1 MEKCFKTQNED
12 FYGSIQKLIVLD
24 WGCFIIS
31 KVLVISF
38 FLFFFL
44 AIYLFF
50 FLMEKIGKFE
60 IIEKLDKYE
69 INQNY
74 SKKNPKQICIFILS
88 KKIIS
93 IYS

>member
-1 MEKCFKTQNED
+1 
-12 FYGSIQKLIVLD
+12 
-24 WGCFIIS
+24 
-31 KVLVISF
+31 
-38 FLFFFL
+38 
-44 AIYLFF
+44 
-50 FLMEKIGKFE
+50 MEKIGKFE